1 MPTATLTSKG
11 QVTIPL
17 AVRNVLGL
25 HAGSKLDFVRDKDG
39 FKLIPVASGR
49 VLSLKGRFAGRVSK
63 PVSVA
68 DMNDAIAMEATSSNL
83 SVKSRKA

>member
-17 AVRNVLGL
+17 SLRTLLGL
-25 HAGSKLDFVRDKDG
+25 HAGAKLDFVQHERG
-39 FKLIPVASGR
+39 FTVIPVSSGTGA
-49 VLSLKGRFAGRVSK
+49 SLKGRFAGRVSR

-68 DMNDAIAMEATSSNL
+68 AMNRAIADEAASL
-83 SVKSRKA
+83 HRGIKSGKP

>member
-17 AVRNVLGL
+17 AVRNLLGL
-25 HAGSKLDFVRDKDG
+25 YAGSKLDFIQDEDG
-39 FKLIPVASGR
+39 FKLIPVASGKA
-49 VLSLKGRFAGRVSK
+49 LSLKGRFAGRASK

-68 DMNDAIAMEATSSNL
+68 AMNEAIAMEAASLHL